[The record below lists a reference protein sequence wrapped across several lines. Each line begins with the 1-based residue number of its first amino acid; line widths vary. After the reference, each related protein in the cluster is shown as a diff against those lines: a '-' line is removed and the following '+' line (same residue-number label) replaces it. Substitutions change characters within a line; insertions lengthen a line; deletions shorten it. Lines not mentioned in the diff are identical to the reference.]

1 MIDGVLDRLALATAL
16 RAARRRQVLA
26 WHADPAAR
34 RVHVVLPQEEAALHD
49 AWAFVRWLDLP
60 AEQVTPIVLAGTLSY
75 VPDAY
80 AGHVRRIEAAE
91 KNRLGLPRR
100 AVLVRLWGE
109 RPDVAL
115 DLSQP
120 FSAAGALLVGGGPAA
135 LRVGLYDERAEPFY
149 DLLVAPGADGA
160 ADAVGRYVAALD
172 PPALPFVEAV

>member
-1 MIDGVLDRLALATAL
+1 MLDGLLDRLALATAL

-26 WHADPAAR
+26 WRGGVASR
-34 RVHVVLPQEEAALHD
+34 RVQVILPQEDAALHD
-49 AWAFVRWLDLP
+49 AWMFVRWLDLP
-60 AEQVTPIVLAGTLSY
+60 PEQVTPIALSGTLSY

-91 KNRLGLPRR
+91 KNRLGLPRK
-100 AVLVRLWGE
+100 AVLERLWGE
-109 RPDVAL
+109 RPDVAV

-135 LRVGLYDERAEPFY
+135 LRVGLYDVRAEPFY

-160 ADAVGRYVAALD
+160 ADAVGRYLAALN
-172 PPALPFVEAV
+172 PPALPFVDVV